1 MCKVTPIK
9 RLDLVDPSGQLKLD
23 GLLYI
28 FLFLCWLHGQGTILL
43 AIRERRTHLIRL
55 YERVSTISYIYFGLS
70 RILFTMLYLDD
81 W

>member
-1 MCKVTPIK
+1 MSKVTPIK
-9 RLDLVDPSGQLKLD
+9 CLDLVDPSGQLKLD

>member
-9 RLDLVDPSGQLKLD
+9 CLDLGDTSGQLKLD